1 MSEMAF
7 DPGQVSKAS
16 RFHALMRL
24 VRIEHTLFSLP
35 YAYVG
40 AFLSGFKVTLWE
52 IIWMSLALLG
62 LRTAAM
68 AYNNIADLD
77 IDSQN
82 RRTWNRPLIKGLVSV
97 SDAWWLVVV
106 GSSLYFVSAVL
117 LNFWTAVLSPI
128 PWVIAMTYSGAKKK
142 HSFPHLHLG
151 LTLALAVAGG
161 TIAAGGDEANLLV
174 LLEKVPWAFFFG
186 VLFWVAG
193 FDTIYAIMDYEFD
206 VKHGVGSIP
215 ARFGI
220 NKALKIALLFH
231 LTAIAFFGLALP
243 LYGLGWVYL
252 IGWLVGSALI
262 LYENLIVWRGLENV
276 PKAFNLNIPIG
287 LILTLSAIAD
297 VLIRL
302 YGGG

>member
-1 MSEMAF
+1 MAF
-7 DPGQVSKAS
+7 DPGEVSKAS

-35 YAYVG
+35 YAYAG
-40 AFLSGFKVTLWE
+40 ALLSGFHVTWAE
-52 IIWMSLALLG
+52 IILMSLALLG
-62 LRTAAM
+62 LRTAAL
-68 AYNNIADLD
+68 AYNNIADID
-77 IDSQN
+77 IDSLN
-82 RRTWNRPLIKGLVSV
+82 PRTWNRPLIKGAVKV

-106 GSSLYFVSAVL
+106 GSVLYFVSAVL
-117 LNFWTAVLSPI
+117 LNLWTALLSPI
-128 PWVIAMTYSGAKKK
+128 PWVLALSYPQGKRK

-151 LTLALAVAGG
+151 LTLAMAVAGG

-174 LLEKVPWAFFFG
+174 LLERIPWAFFFG

-193 FDTIYAIMDYEFD
+193 FDTIYALMDYEFD

-220 NKALKIALLFH
+220 KKALDIALVFH
-231 LTAIAFFGLALP
+231 LVAIALFGIAVH
-243 LYGLGWVYL
+243 LYDLGWIY
-252 IGWLVGSALI
+252 IAGWLVASALI
-262 LYENLIVWRGLENV
+262 IYENYLARKSLENV

-297 VLIRL
+297 VLIKF
-302 YGGG
+302 GGG

>member
-1 MSEMAF
+1 MTF
-7 DPGQVSKAS
+7 DPGEVSKAS
-16 RFHALMRL
+16 RFHTLMRL

-40 AFLSGFKVTLWE
+40 AFLSGFNVTWAE
-52 IIWMSLALLG
+52 IILMSLALLG
-62 LRTAAM
+62 LRTAAL
-68 AYNNIADLD
+68 AYNNIVDLD

-82 RRTWNRPLIKGLVSV
+82 PRTWNRPLIKGTVKV

-106 GSSLYFVSAVL
+106 GSVVYFVSAVL
-117 LNFWTAVLSPI
+117 LNRWTALLSPI
-128 PWVIAMTYSGAKKK
+128 PWLIAMSYSGAKRK

-161 TIAAGGDEANLLV
+161 TIAAGGDKVNFLILLAR
-174 LLEKVPWAFFFG
+174 VPWAFFFG

-206 VKHGVGSIP
+206 VEHGVGSIP

-220 NKALKIALLFH
+220 TKALKIALAFH
-231 LTAIAFFGLALP
+231 LLAIVLFGFAGF
-243 LYGLGWVYL
+243 LYDLGWVYL
-252 IGWLVGSALI
+252 TGWLVASALI
-262 LYENLIVWRGLENV
+262 LYENAIVWKSLDNV

-297 VLIRL
+297 KLL
-302 YGGG
+302 GGV

>member
-1 MSEMAF
+1 MTF
-7 DPGQVSKAS
+7 DPGEVSKAS

-35 YAYVG
+35 YAYAG
-40 AFLSGFKVTLWE
+40 ALLSGFHVTWRE
-52 IIWMSLALLG
+52 IILMSLALLG
-62 LRTAAM
+62 LRTAAL
-68 AYNNIADLD
+68 AYNNIADMD
-77 IDSQN
+77 IDSLN
-82 RRTWNRPLIKGLVSV
+82 PRTWNRPLIKGAVKI

-106 GSSLYFVSAVL
+106 GSVLYFVSAVL
-117 LNFWTAVLSPI
+117 LNIWTALLSPI
-128 PWVIAMTYSGAKKK
+128 PWVLALAYPQSKRK

-151 LTLALAVAGG
+151 LTLAMAVAGG
-161 TIAAGGDEANLLV
+161 TIAVAGNASLVEALLRI
-174 LLEKVPWAFFFG
+174 PWAFFFG

-193 FDTIYAIMDYEFD
+193 FDTIYALMDYEFD

-220 NKALKIALLFH
+220 KKALDIALVFH
-231 LTAIAFFGLALP
+231 LVAIVLFGLAIP

-252 IGWLVGSALI
+252 AGWLVASVLI
-262 LYENLIVWRGLENV
+262 LYENYLARKSLENV

-297 VLIRL
+297 KLL
-302 YGGG
+302 GGV

>member
-1 MSEMAF
+1 MTF
-7 DPGQVSKAS
+7 DPGEVSKAS

-40 AFLSGFKVTLWE
+40 AFLSGFPVTLRE
-52 IIWMSLALLG
+52 LILMSLALLG
-62 LRTAAM
+62 LRTAAL

-82 RRTWNRPLIKGLVSV
+82 PRTWNRPLIKGSVKV

-106 GSSLYFVSAVL
+106 GSVVYFVSAVL
-117 LNFWTAVLSPI
+117 LNRWTALLSPI
-128 PWVIAMTYSGAKKK
+128 PWLIAMSYSGAKRK

-161 TIAAGGDEANLLV
+161 TIAAGGNAPFIEV
-174 LLEKVPWAFFFG
+174 LARIPWAFFFG

-206 VKHGVGSIP
+206 VEHGVGSIP

-220 NKALKIALLFH
+220 TKALKIALAFH
-231 LTAIAFFGLALP
+231 LLAIVLFGFAGF
-243 LYGLGWVYL
+243 LYDLEWVYL
-252 IGWLVGSALI
+252 AGWLVGSALI
-262 LYENLIVWRGLENV
+262 LYENLIVWKSLDNV

-297 VLIRL
+297 KLL
-302 YGGG
+302 GGV

>member
-1 MSEMAF
+1 MVF
-7 DPGQVSKAS
+7 DPGEVSKVG

-40 AFLSGFKVTLWE
+40 ALLSGFHVTWAK
-52 IIWMSLALLG
+52 IILMSFALLG
-62 LRTAAM
+62 LRTAAL
-68 AYNNIADLD
+68 AYNNIADID
-77 IDSQN
+77 IDSLN
-82 RRTWNRPLIKGLVSV
+82 PRTWNRPIIKGAVRV

-106 GSSLYFVSAVL
+106 GSVLYFVSAVL
-117 LNFWTAVLSPI
+117 LNFWTALLSPI
-128 PWVIAMTYSGAKKK
+128 PWVLALAYPHGKRK

-151 LTLALAVAGG
+151 LTLAMAVAGG

-193 FDTIYAIMDYEFD
+193 FDTIYTLMDYEFD
-206 VKHGVGSIP
+206 VKHNVGSIP
-215 ARFGI
+215 TRFGI
-220 NKALKIALLFH
+220 KKALDIALAFHIIAIVLF
-231 LTAIAFFGLALP
+231 ALAKS
-243 LYGLGWVYL
+243 LYGLGWVYVAS
-252 IGWLVGSALI
+252 WLVASALI
-262 LYENLIVWRGLENV
+262 IYENYLARSGIENV

-297 VLIRL
+297 VLIKL
-302 YGGG
+302 GGG

>member
-1 MSEMAF
+1 MAF
-7 DPGQVSKAS
+7 DPGEVSKAS

-40 AFLSGFKVTLWE
+40 ALLSGFHVTWAE
-52 IIWMSLALLG
+52 IILMSFALLG
-62 LRTAAM
+62 LRTAAL
-68 AYNNIADLD
+68 AYNNIADID
-77 IDSQN
+77 IDSLN
-82 RRTWNRPLIKGLVSV
+82 PRTWNRPLIKGAVKI

-106 GSSLYFVSAVL
+106 GSILYFVSAVL
-117 LNFWTAVLSPI
+117 LNIWTALLSPI
-128 PWVIAMTYSGAKKK
+128 PWVLALAYPQSKRK

-151 LTLALAVAGG
+151 LTLAMAVAGG

-174 LLEKVPWAFFFG
+174 LLERIPWAFFFG

-193 FDTIYAIMDYEFD
+193 FDTIYALMDYEFD
-206 VKHGVGSIP
+206 VRHGVGSIP

-220 NKALKIALLFH
+220 KKALNIALSFH
-231 LTAIAFFGLALP
+231 LIAIVLFGVAVP

-252 IGWLVGSALI
+252 AGWAVGSFLI
-262 LYENLIVWRGLENV
+262 LYENYLARKSIENV

-297 VLIRL
+297 ALIKL
-302 YGGG
+302 GGG

>member
-1 MSEMAF
+1 MAF
-7 DPGQVSKAS
+7 DPGEVGRAG

-40 AFLSGFKVTLWE
+40 ALLSGFHVTWAG
-52 IIWMSLALLG
+52 IILMSFALLG
-62 LRTAAM
+62 LRTAAL
-68 AYNNIADLD
+68 AYNNIADID

-82 RRTWNRPLIKGLVSV
+82 PRTWNRPLIRGAVKV

-106 GSSLYFVSAVL
+106 GSVLYFVSAVL
-117 LNFWTAVLSPI
+117 LNFWTAILSPI
-128 PWVIAMTYSGAKKK
+128 PWVLALAYPQSKRK

-151 LTLALAVAGG
+151 LTLAMAVAGG
-161 TIAAGGDEANLLV
+161 TIAVAGDAS
-174 LLEKVPWAFFFG
+174 LLEALARIPWAFFFG

-193 FDTIYAIMDYEFD
+193 FDIIYALMDYEFD
-206 VKHGVGSIP
+206 VAHGVGSIP

-220 NKALKIALLFH
+220 KRALIIALASH
-231 LTAIAFFGLALP
+231 LIAVALFGLAVP

-252 IGWLVGSALI
+252 IGWAVASTLI
-262 LYENLIVWRGLENV
+262 LYENYSARKSLENV

-287 LILTLSAIAD
+287 LILTLSSIAD

-302 YGGG
+302 GGD

>member
-1 MSEMAF
+1 MAF
-7 DPGQVSKAS
+7 DPGEVSKAS

-40 AFLSGFKVTLWE
+40 AFLSGFPVTLRE
-52 IIWMSLALLG
+52 IILMSLALLG
-62 LRTAAM
+62 LRTSAL

-82 RRTWNRPLIKGLVSV
+82 PRTWNRPLIRGAVKV
-97 SDAWWLVVV
+97 SDAWWLVVI
-106 GSSLYFVSAVL
+106 GSVIYFVSAVL
-117 LNFWTAVLSPI
+117 LNRWTALLSPI
-128 PWVIAMTYSGAKKK
+128 PWFIAMSYSGAKRK

-161 TIAAGGDEANLLV
+161 TIAVGGNAPFIEV
-174 LLEKVPWAFFFG
+174 LARVPWAFFFG
-186 VLFWVAG
+186 VLFWIAG

-220 NKALKIALLFH
+220 RKALEIALAFH
-231 LTAIAFFGLALP
+231 LIAIALFGIAKP
-243 LYGLGWVYL
+243 LYNLGWVYL
-252 IGWLVGSALI
+252 TGWLVASILI
-262 LYENLIVWRGLENV
+262 IYENAIVWRSLEKV

-287 LILTLSAIAD
+287 LILTLSAIID
-297 VLIRL
+297 KLL
-302 YGGG
+302 GGI